1 MDLWGQPLG
10 EPSEAF
16 IEASSSI
23 APSTASPTPPI
34 SPKKE
39 ETKLD
44 LAQMLRE
51 LPPCQ
56 DVIFEPLEM
65 TEPFSPG
72 IRIPPEID
80 PSSAYSLFSL
90 FIPEELI
97 ALLSIN
103 TNKYAQSKDA
113 GKTGRE

>member
-51 LPPCQ
+51 LTAPY
-56 DVIFEPLEM
+56 E
-65 TEPFSPG
+65 
-72 IRIPPEID
+72 
-80 PSSAYSLFSL
+80 
-90 FIPEELI
+90 
-97 ALLSIN
+97 
-103 TNKYAQSKDA
+103 NKYLFV
-113 GKTGRE
+113 KTLYLNRLK